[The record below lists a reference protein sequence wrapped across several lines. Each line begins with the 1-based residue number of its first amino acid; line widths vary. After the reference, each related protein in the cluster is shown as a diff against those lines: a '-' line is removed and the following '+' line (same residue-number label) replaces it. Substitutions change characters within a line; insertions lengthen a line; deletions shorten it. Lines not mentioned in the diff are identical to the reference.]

1 MEAQQLIVSST
12 TPFNRL
18 GIANR
23 ACSMRVHD
31 LSTYLFMLFEPIP
44 HMPLDN
50 ERGGRMAF
58 HLPFQQRGIGS

>member
-1 MEAQQLIVSST
+1 
-12 TPFNRL
+12 
-18 GIANR
+18 
-23 ACSMRVHD
+23 MRVHD

-58 HLPFQQRGIGS
+58 HLPFQQ